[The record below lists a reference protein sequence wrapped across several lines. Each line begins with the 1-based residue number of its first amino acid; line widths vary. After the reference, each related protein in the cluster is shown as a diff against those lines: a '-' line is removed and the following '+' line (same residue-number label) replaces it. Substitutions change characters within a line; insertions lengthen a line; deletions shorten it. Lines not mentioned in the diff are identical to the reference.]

1 MAAKHAAIGS
11 TPTVA
16 WTRASTS
23 RKAMTPAPS
32 SSAHRQALEAGLDD
46 LVGQAVERAGPVG
59 ARNRPLRRD
68 PAAPPDQEQPQPE
81 QEPQQQTG
89 HATAWASSADRS

>member
-16 WTRASTS
+16 CTRASTS

-32 SSAHRQALEAGLDD
+32 RVRTDRPWKPAWTISSESRSSGPAR
-46 LVGQAVERAGPVG
+46 RARATGCSG
-59 ARNRPLRRD
+59 GTQQLHQTRNSPTPRS
-68 PAAPPDQEQPQPE
+68 
-81 QEPQQQTG
+81 EPQQQTG
-89 HATAWASSADRS
+89 HPTAWASSADRS

>member
-1 MAAKHAAIGS
+1 MAAKHTAIGS

-23 RKAMTPAPS
+23 RKAMTQATEQR
-32 SSAHRQALEAGLDD
+32 AYRQALETGLDD
-46 LVGQAVERAGPVG
+46 LVGQPVERAGPAG
-59 ARNRPLRRD
+59 ARHRTLRRD
-68 PAAPPDQEQPQPE
+68 PAAPPDEEQPQTEQQPE
-81 QEPQQQTG
+81 QQTG